1 MNGADA
7 ARVSVVVPSYDYARF
22 LPGCIEN
29 ILGQEGVDID
39 VTIVDDASND
49 DSVQVAQRL
58 ADAHP
63 EVRVIARRE
72 NRGHIATFNEALGSA
87 TAPFVVKMDP
97 DDLLPP
103 GSLARSAA
111 LLTARPEVAFV
122 YGFPMTFSDEPPTS
136 VPSRVRGWRVW
147 SGSRWVEKVAEGGR
161 NVISQPE
168 VMIRRS
174 ALEAAGGHDPR
185 VPASSDLH
193 LWLRLAQVGAVGR
206 VDGPVQGFY
215 RLHAGS
221 MQHTIHAGYLP
232 DLRERALA
240 FELFAAES
248 AASGAEGARVL
259 ASARRALA
267 RHALEIVS
275 RIRDGDLDA
284 GEPLPELLAAA
295 AELDP
300 GIVGGRRWRA
310 LSEDGRPPALAVAGR
325 RLSTDLAYRVRW
337 RRWRRTGLWT

>member
-1 MNGADA
+1 MSGPQA
-7 ARVSVVVPSYDYARF
+7 ARVSVVVPSYNYARF
-22 LPGCIEN
+22 LPGCIDN
-29 ILGQEGVDID
+29 VLAQQGVEID
-39 VTIVDDASND
+39 VTIVDDASTD
-49 DSVQVAQRL
+49 DSVEVAQRL
-58 ADAHP
+58 AEAHP
-63 EVRVIARRE
+63 QVRVVARRE
-72 NRGHIATFNEALGSA
+72 NLGHIATFNEALAAA

-111 LLTARPEVAFV
+111 LLTARPQVAFV
-122 YGFPMTFSDEPPTS
+122 YGFPMTFAEEPPAS
-136 VPSRVRGWRVW
+136 VPDRVRGWRVW
-147 SGSRWVEKVAEGGR
+147 SGPRWAQKVAEGGR

-174 ALEAAGGHDPR
+174 ALLTAGGHDPR

-193 LWLRLAQVGAVGR
+193 LWLRLSQVGDVGR

-215 RLHAGS
+215 RLHAAS

-232 DLRERALA
+232 DLRARALA
-240 FELFAAES
+240 FELYAAE
-248 AASGAEGARVL
+248 AAGAGPQGERVL
-259 ASARRALA
+259 ALARRALA

-300 GIVGGRRWRA
+300 AIVGGRRWRA
-310 LSEDGRPPALAVAGR
+310 LSAAGRPHPAAVAAR
-325 RLSTDLAYRVRW
+325 RVGTDLAYRVRW
-337 RRWRRTGLWT
+337 RRWRRTGLWV